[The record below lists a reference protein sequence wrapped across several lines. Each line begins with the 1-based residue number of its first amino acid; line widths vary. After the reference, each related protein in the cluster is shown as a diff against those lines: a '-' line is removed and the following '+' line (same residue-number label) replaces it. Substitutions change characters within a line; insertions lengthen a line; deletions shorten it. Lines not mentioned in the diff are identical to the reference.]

1 MLFSKAKIF
10 FNLSKTLFQVLTNRE
25 RKVFFIYLILSVIN
39 TILEIVSISIIIL
52 LLLLISGQDISDS
65 NLSIIFDIIP
75 FNQTIYNISY
85 LMISIILLK
94 TIFQIVFNYNQEK
107 ISYKI
112 TKRINVSL
120 FEKFIN
126 SSYKDYIN
134 ENSPKILRILNQ
146 ESIRLGNQLIS
157 PFITII
163 NEIFLLA
170 LIISFIFFYDP
181 ILGIAFCLMS
191 IILLLGFTLSVNK
204 IVKGLGKDLAEA
216 NTSRIKL
223 INETFR
229 GFDIIKLFNKNETFK
244 LQFDNMSKKVT
255 DAAFKNLFYLKLPKS
270 IFELVIFFVVF
281 CMIFILVSINNEA
294 LLISYLSVS
303 AVSIYKVIPSLNK
316 LSNAFQGIQY
326 FSTPFKEIVNY
337 LEINQEK
344 FYNPSID
351 QFKIIEY
358 RNLSFKYEIDL
369 ILDNIDFQIKKNDFI
384 GIYGPSGSG
393 KSTFIKLLAGLINPD
408 LGEILIDNNKIN
420 PIDLRSYCSYVPQ
433 DSIVL
438 DEDIFTNIS
447 LEFQHSK
454 IEKDKVLEILRKVG
468 LYDKFKDN
476 LSSSLGESG
485 IKISGGQKQRIAI
498 ARALYHNKSILIL
511 DESTSNLD
519 SKTETKIIDLL
530 KRISSEISIIIISH
544 KKSSLKQCNIIYE
557 INNKK
562 LIKKS

>member
-1 MLFSKAKIF
+1 
-10 FNLSKTLFQVLTNRE
+10 
-25 RKVFFIYLILSVIN
+25 
-39 TILEIVSISIIIL
+39 
-52 LLLLISGQDISDS
+52 
-65 NLSIIFDIIP
+65 
-75 FNQTIYNISY
+75 
-85 LMISIILLK
+85 
-94 TIFQIVFNYNQEK
+94 
-107 ISYKI
+107 
-112 TKRINVSL
+112 
-120 FEKFIN
+120 
-126 SSYKDYIN
+126 
-134 ENSPKILRILNQ
+134 
-146 ESIRLGNQLIS
+146 
-157 PFITII
+157 
-163 NEIFLLA
+163 
-170 LIISFIFFYDP
+170 
-181 ILGIAFCLMS
+181 
-191 IILLLGFTLSVNK
+191 
-204 IVKGLGKDLAEA
+204 
-216 NTSRIKL
+216 
-223 INETFR
+223 
-229 GFDIIKLFNKNETFK
+229 
-244 LQFDNMSKKVT
+244 
-255 DAAFKNLFYLKLPKS
+255 
-270 IFELVIFFVVF
+270 
-281 CMIFILVSINNEA
+281 MIFILVSINNEA